1 MGPGRDLGCNASRWP
16 RTGSEKGDERV
27 LADGRPAVEL
37 GEAELAGLTD
47 LDRPVRFRPGRA
59 GTEREV
65 TQSRVVQVP

>member
-1 MGPGRDLGCNASRWP
+1 M
-16 RTGSEKGDERV
+16 

-47 LDRPVRFRPGRA
+47 LDRPVRFRLGRDR
-59 GTEREV
+59 TEREV